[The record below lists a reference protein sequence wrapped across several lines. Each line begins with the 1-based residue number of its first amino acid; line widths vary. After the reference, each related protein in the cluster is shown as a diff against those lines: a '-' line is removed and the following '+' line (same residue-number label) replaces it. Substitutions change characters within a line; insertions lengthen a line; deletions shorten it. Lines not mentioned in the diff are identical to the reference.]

1 AVIGVTTWVLDVAAD
16 APSLA
21 SCRHAEK
28 HGNSVIYAADGER
41 LGAIVSSEASA
52 PVKQA
57 KIPRQLELATVAIE
71 DQRFYQHGG
80 LDTLGI
86 LRAGVTDLEAG
97 EAVEGGSTI
106 TQQLVRN
113 LCIEH
118 PKKTIERKIEE

>member
-1 AVIGVTTWVLDVAAD
+1 M
-16 APSLA
+16 
-21 SCRHAEK
+21 
-28 HGNSVIYAADGER
+28 
-41 LGAIVSSEASA
+41 
-52 PVKQA
+52 
-57 KIPRQLELATVAIE
+57 AIE

-86 LRAGVTDLEAG
+86 LRAAVTDLEAG

-118 PKKTIERKIEE
+118 PKKTIERKIEEAKLALEYSEHHSQARRSSAST